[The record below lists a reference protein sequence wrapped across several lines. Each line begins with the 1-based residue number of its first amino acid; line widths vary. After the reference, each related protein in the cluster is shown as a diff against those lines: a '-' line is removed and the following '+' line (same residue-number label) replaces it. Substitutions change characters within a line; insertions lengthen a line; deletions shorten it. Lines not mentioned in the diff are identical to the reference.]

1 MELNTEKKL
10 EIAVIILIAILF
22 LLVSTDSK
30 SDDESHNLQLITKS
44 YSQNRDE
51 ASYFLTLEPDNLGN
65 LKIKIDVIDYN
76 QNSSRIFSVIQEQNK
91 FVIENGTKKYYAF
104 YPKLAYVYYSNK
116 IYSISSNIDENFHVS
131 STISATIDEDGFKE
145 TKISK
150 QKYDLTLPDNIGEN
164 VSDFSLLIF
173 TKDENS
179 ESKLYM
185 YPFDEIKTV
194 VVFDFPNRS
203 NINILVE
210 IPNEFNSYTIEPF
223 LFEVNKE
230 TDEEKSI
237 IVKEIYS
244 GIFKT
249 SSTNKADH
257 EKNYTRLEIKIK
269 RNITSMETISLALI
283 IFIFILM
290 FYFHHENKINFKEFI
305 AIYVGLISVPFAIY
319 FNNRPSIKGFTT
331 IEIYVP
337 CIIFLLLLA
346 YHVLK
351 NKN

>member
-1 MELNTEKKL
+1 MELNSGKKL
-10 EIAVIILIAILF
+10 EIVILILIIILFCLIVI
-22 LLVSTDSK
+22 DSK
-30 SDDESHNLQLITKS
+30 SDDESLNLQLITKS

-51 ASYFLTLEPDNLGN
+51 ASYFLLLEPDNLGN
-65 LKIKIDVIDYN
+65 LKITVDVIDYN

-131 STISATIDEDGFKE
+131 GTISATIDEDGFKK

-150 QKYDLTLPDNIGEN
+150 QKYDLILPDNIGEN

-194 VVFDFPNRS
+194 TVFDFPNRS

-223 LFEVNKE
+223 IFEINKE
-230 TDEEKSI
+230 TGEAKSI

-244 GIFKT
+244 GIFKIC
-249 SSTNKADH
+249 STNKVYH
-257 EKNYTRLEIKIK
+257 EKNYTQIEIKIK
-269 RNITSMETISLALI
+269 RNITSIETISFGLI
-283 IFIFILM
+283 FSIAILM
-290 FYFHHENKINFKEFI
+290 LYFYHKNKIDFKEFI
-305 AIYVGLISVPFAIY
+305 VIYIGLNSVPFTIY
-319 FNNRPSIKGFTT
+319 FNNRPSINGLTT
-331 IEIYVP
+331 IEM
-337 CIIFLLLLA
+337 IIAFILVLLLLA